1 MNKIS
6 EILSNLILKLAD
18 FSQNF
23 GNLNS
28 GAKLNWDIF
37 VVLFIFLA
45 FFLYGITAGRNKLTL
60 FFFSIYVSFLLVEI
74 FPYWSL
80 VEKQA
85 AINKSYISY
94 SIGFV
99 ILTILI
105 FLLFSHSGI
114 KTFFALSSIEKGSW
128 FQIFIFSIIGVG
140 LLTSFLLSFFSQSEL
155 EILSPRIIRFFGVDT
170 RFGWLAA
177 SLIVM
182 SFVHRHHRHR
192 REGSI

>member
-1 MNKIS
+1 MEKIS
-6 EILSNLILKLAD
+6 HLLSNLILKLAD

-23 GNLNS
+23 GNINS
-28 GAKLNWDIF
+28 GVQFSWDIF

-60 FFFSIYVSFLLVEI
+60 FIFSIYVSFLLVEV

-80 VEKQA
+80 IEEQA

-94 SIGFV
+94 LIGFIV
-99 ILTILI
+99 LTILI

-128 FQIFIFSIIGVG
+128 FQIFIFSLVGVG

-155 EILSPRIIRFFGVDT
+155 ETLSPRITRFFGADT

-182 SFVHRHHRHR
+182 SLVRRHHRHR
-192 REGSI
+192 REGGI